1 MAFCHSPSL
10 QAGRAAQ
17 LVTRQSQSRVES
29 KRPSLPRR
37 LLRAG
42 IQSSYS
48 SIAGLAVITPQP
60 FCSSSCFALRIHRQF
75 TCVHCSGAHASR
87 PFSSA
92 FRCSDWGPI
101 FTDSPSA
108 SWQQTAAR
116 RQNAIRCNSGRH
128 VSTSDSNENN
138 VTSSDT
144 STAEPT
150 KHAHERS
157 TSWTT
162 MVLSLPL
169 ELAAVQSHT
178 DNFYL
183 RKRKRKH
190 WWSKEH
196 FPKVRACLI
205 PAHVSETFAA
215 MLPCGRLQW

>member
-1 MAFCHSPSL
+1 MLRDSRNRESTQRGLLCQDAPC
-10 QAGRAAQ
+10 AQ
-17 LVTRQSQSRVES
+17 VF
-29 KRPSLPRR
+29 
-37 LLRAG
+37 
-42 IQSSYS
+42 QSSFS
-48 SIAGLAVITPQP
+48 SIAGFASIAPQP
-60 FCSSSCFALRIHRQF
+60 FCGPSCFALRVDKEF
-75 TCVHCSGAHASR
+75 TFKYRSGAHASR

-92 FRCSDWGPI
+92 LHCSDRRPT
-101 FTDSPSA
+101 FADSTSA

-138 VTSSDT
+138 VNSNDIP
-144 STAEPT
+144 TAEPT

-196 FPKVRACLI
+196 FPKVG
-205 PAHVSETFAA
+205 AA
-215 MLPCGRLQW
+215 